1 MAAHEYVR
9 RVYVER
15 DYRRTNN
22 QEEMNADKLA
32 LLCQQPESWQ
42 SACAIS
48 LKKNLS
54 FLFHGLGK
62 T

>member
-1 MAAHEYVR
+1 MAAHGYVR
-9 RVYVER
+9 RVYIER

-22 QEEMNADKLA
+22 QEEMNADKLG

-48 LKKNLS
+48 
-54 FLFHGLGK
+54 F
-62 T
+62 